1 MKKLQCFLLMS
12 EHSFLPS
19 VVFLI
24 ISQGLKMV
32 TGIVVAW
39 AHLRSMLITDLC
51 VVRAG
56 SLQTLYS
63 QFLELCLLLGFCRW
77 IVLLHWRWG
86 EGKKYFSFPFLSFHF
101 SISSEW
107 RDCKWLRAL
116 AAITL
121 ISAVSI
127 GVQVLRLLPCD
138 SNVIRTAAAAA
149 KGKPPDNSSVRV
161 GSWPSSQRW

>member
-86 EGKKYFSFPFLSFHF
+86 EGKKYFSFPFLSFFYFEWMEGLQMVKGFGSNHTNF
-101 SISSEW
+101 SSLHRSSGSSS
-107 RDCKWLRAL
+107 LAL
-116 AAITL
+116 
-121 ISAVSI
+121 
-127 GVQVLRLLPCD
+127 
-138 SNVIRTAAAAA
+138 
-149 KGKPPDNSSVRV
+149 
-161 GSWPSSQRW
+161 W